1 MKEEMERKLI
11 LLAEDDPDDIYLI
24 SEAID
29 ESKLPVNMMMVQDG
43 EELLQYLY
51 HKPPYEDPK
60 ISPRPDLILLDL
72 NMPRVDG
79 REVLEEIKS
88 DPALRMIPIIV
99 LTTSKA
105 EEDLERTYTAGAS
118 GFVTKPASFRGL
130 REAIAKI
137 GAYWL
142 GTVGLPEE

>member
-1 MKEEMERKLI
+1 MKTEMERKLI

-29 ESKLPVNMMMVQDG
+29 ESKLPVHMMMVQDG
-43 EELLQYLY
+43 EELLQYL
-51 HKPPYEDPK
+51 HRKPPYEDPES
-60 ISPRPDLILLDL
+60 SPRPDLILLDL

-142 GTVGLPEE
+142 GTVDLPEE